1 MNQSIKKP
9 TRLVGGLYQDYEVR
23 AKFGKTIDLPEQYEI
38 IIRPLRRDE
47 TLYKRHSTH
56 RKRPGLAG

>member
-9 TRLVGGLYQDYEVR
+9 TRLIGGLYQDYEVR

-38 IIRPLRRDE
+38 IIRPLHQDE
-47 TLYKRHSTH
+47 TLYKKHSTQE
-56 RKRPGLAG
+56 RTD

>member
-38 IIRPLRRDE
+38 IIRPLRQDE
-47 TLYKRHSTH
+47 QSRH
-56 RKRPGLAG
+56 KK